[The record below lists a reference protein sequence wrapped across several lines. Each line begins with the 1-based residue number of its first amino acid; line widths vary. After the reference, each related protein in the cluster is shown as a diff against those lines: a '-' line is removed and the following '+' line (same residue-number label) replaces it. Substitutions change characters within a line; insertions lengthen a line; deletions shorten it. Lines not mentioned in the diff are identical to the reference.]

1 VVDRPLE
8 EPQLVARAKR
18 GDLDAYTRL
27 VEMHQT
33 IAFRTAFLVTGSA
46 AEAEEA
52 AQDAFLKAHR
62 ALGRFREGAPFR
74 PWVLKIVVN
83 EARNRRVSSTRRER
97 LALRWGEE
105 RRLGDAVPS
114 PEAALLALER
124 SSELRA
130 AIERLAERDRLAICC
145 RYLLELSE
153 AETATALGWPRGTV
167 KSRLSRALVR
177 LKSEL
182 EAA

>member
-1 VVDRPLE
+1 MVVDRPLE
-8 EPQLVARAKR
+8 EPQLVARARR
-18 GDLDAYTRL
+18 GDLDAYGRL

-62 ALGRFREGAPFR
+62 ALARFREGAPFR
-74 PWVLKIVVN
+74 PWLLKIVVN
-83 EARNRRVSSTRRER
+83 ESRNRRASVSRRER
-97 LALRWGEE
+97 LAMRWGEE
-105 RRLGDAVPS
+105 RRLGGAVPS
-114 PEAALLALER
+114 PEAALLALEQ
-124 SSELRA
+124 SAELRA
-130 AIERLAERDRLAICC
+130 AVDRLPERDRLAICC

-167 KSRLSRALVR
+167 KSRLSRALAR
-177 LKSEL
+177 LREEL
-182 EAA
+182 R